1 MYNIQ
6 SKSTFRVKM
15 YTFLTYM
22 LQFDIV
28 IFNNIKKNVHL
39 EALELTMSYHC
50 PLEVLSVKKLLDIL
64 V

>member
-1 MYNIQ
+1 
-6 SKSTFRVKM
+6 
-15 YTFLTYM
+15 M

-64 V
+64 I

>member
-1 MYNIQ
+1 
-6 SKSTFRVKM
+6 M